1 MFIEEKNMLD
11 VIQFLDRVTDKRIRF
26 EAKEKAR
33 KRAAYERMRKETRLY
48 EKKSYFYEKTL
59 EVLMKLGVARRDAN
73 INERRALLYE
83 LGVISSQA
91 ALYANNDIRETLT
104 ELQTA
109 LLAHDVNWVFEVGNR
124 LHSQMMADLD
134 EHNL

>member
-59 EVLMKLGVARRDAN
+59 EVLMKLGVARRVEILKIWDGA
-73 INERRALLYE
+73 
-83 LGVISSQA
+83 S
-91 ALYANNDIRETLT
+91 
-104 ELQTA
+104 
-109 LLAHDVNWVFEVGNR
+109 
-124 LHSQMMADLD
+124 
-134 EHNL
+134 